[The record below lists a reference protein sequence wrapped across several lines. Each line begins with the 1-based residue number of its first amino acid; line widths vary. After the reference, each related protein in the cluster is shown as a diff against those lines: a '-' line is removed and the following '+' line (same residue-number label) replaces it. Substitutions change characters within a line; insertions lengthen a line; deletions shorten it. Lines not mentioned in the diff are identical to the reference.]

1 MDALITYGGD
11 RVGYS
16 AMRSLTAMGARVAV
30 ADPRRVG
37 MSQWSRFC
45 WRKYLLEHPYTQ
57 AEAFV
62 DDVVRMLKDSG
73 ARFLLPAHSETEVL
87 AMHRD
92 RLPAGVILPL
102 AGYEVMHMA
111 NDKGLMASY
120 AREIGVEVPEFVDWS
135 NWDELEDALGKIDYP
150 MVVKLKRGY
159 SAKWVF
165 YPEDKGGVLDICK
178 ALVAR
183 YSLGPDMLPMVQR
196 RVTGEKWLVA
206 CLYHEGK
213 RIASFAQ
220 RVLREIPVTGGVS
233 TLRVSERNEKME
245 SFAGK
250 LLDGMAWHGIAVVE
264 FKYNPQTKEAWFIE
278 INPRLWAAVRHAV
291 ASGVDL
297 VALLYVAS
305 TQGPEKA
312 LSMVRPQRPGVVGRW
327 WLGDVGLAV
336 SEARRLR
343 LVKALKLMMPGGAD
357 ICDELWM
364 DDPGAT
370 AGALARPVL
379 KSLRPKDKELHE
391 TDAAFLN
398 FDSKRGLKFI

>member
-45 WRKYLLEHPYTQ
+45 WRKYLLEHPSTQ

-62 DDVVRMLKDSG
+62 DDVVCMLKDSG
-73 ARFLLPAHSETEVL
+73 ARFLLPVQSETEVL
-87 AMHRD
+87 SRYRY

-102 AGYEVMHMA
+102 AGYKSMHMA

-120 AREIGVEVPEFVDWS
+120 ARDIGVEVPEIVEW
-135 NWDELEDALGKIDYP
+135 NTWDELEDRLRKIDYEV
-150 MVVKLKRGY
+150 VVKLKRGY

-165 YPEDKGGVLDICK
+165 YPEDKAGVFDRCK

-183 YSLGPDMLPMVQR
+183 YSLGSDMLPMVQR
-196 RVTGEKWLVA
+196 RVKGEKWFVA

-213 RIASFAQ
+213 RIASFTQ
-220 RVLREIPVTGGVS
+220 RMLREIPVSGGVS

-245 SFAGK
+245 SLAGK

-264 FKYNPQTKEAWFIE
+264 FKYDPQTKEAWFIE
-278 INPRLWAAVRHAV
+278 INPRLWAAVGHAV

-297 VALLYVAS
+297 VGLLYIAS

-312 LSMVRPQRPGVVGRW
+312 LGMVRPQRPGIVGRW
-327 WLGDVGLAV
+327 WLGDMGLAV

-343 LVKALKLMMPGGAD
+343 LIKALKLMMPSGAD
-357 ICDELWM
+357 KCDELWM
-364 DDPGAT
+364 DDLGAT
-370 AGALARPVL
+370 AGVLARPML
-379 KSLRPKDKELHE
+379 KILRKKDKALQDS
-391 TDAAFLN
+391 DATFLN
-398 FDSKRGLKFI
+398 FDSKGRLKYV